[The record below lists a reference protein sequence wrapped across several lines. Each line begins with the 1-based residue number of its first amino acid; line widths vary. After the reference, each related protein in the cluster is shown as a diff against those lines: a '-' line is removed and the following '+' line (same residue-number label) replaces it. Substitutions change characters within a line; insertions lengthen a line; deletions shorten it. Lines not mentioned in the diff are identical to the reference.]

1 MHVVRLTG
9 SHVVMR
15 PVRVWCGHMLGLHLW
30 RSMQLGSAN
39 AMRLGSGG
47 VECAVVG

>member
-30 RSMQLGSAN
+30 RLMQLDSAN
-39 AMRLGSGG
+39 AMRLGSCS
-47 VECAVVG
+47 VKWAVVG